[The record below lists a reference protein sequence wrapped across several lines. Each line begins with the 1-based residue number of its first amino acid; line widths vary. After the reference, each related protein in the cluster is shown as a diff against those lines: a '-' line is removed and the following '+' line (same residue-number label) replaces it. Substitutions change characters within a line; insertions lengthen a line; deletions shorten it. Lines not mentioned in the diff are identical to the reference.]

1 MVSRQRLCYA
11 AGLAALAVIAA
22 TGLPGRAH
30 VRMTT
35 ALSWDRDIAPI
46 VQARCVTCHRA
57 DGRAPMSLATYD
69 AARPWARA
77 IRHQV
82 VTRQMPKWHAAR
94 GYGEFA
100 NDPSLSPFEIALIA
114 AWVDGGAPRTIAPKP
129 GAPPVPAS
137 PSPPT
142 LRPFQPPATR
152 IQYTA
157 ACGDALLPTGQLL
170 GVQPRVTRGES
181 IRVIATL
188 PNGTSH
194 NLGWF
199 RDVDPDFAQ
208 TYWLRTP
215 VDLPPNA
222 RLISEPESAGCGVT
236 LTYGR

>member
-1 MVSRQRLCYA
+1 MA
-11 AGLAALAVIAA
+11 AAVIAVAA
-22 TGLPGRAH
+22 TGAGAH
-30 VRMTT
+30 VRITT

-57 DGRAPMSLATYD
+57 DGRAPMSLSTYET
-69 AARPWARA
+69 ARPWARA

-100 NDPSLSPFEIALIA
+100 NDPSLSPFEIAMIA
-114 AWVDGGAPRTIAPKP
+114 AWVDGGAPKTIAPKP
-129 GAPPVPAS
+129 GAPPAPPSRA
-137 PSPPT
+137 PSP
-142 LRPFQPPATR
+142 LQPFQPPPTR

-157 ACGDALLPTGQLL
+157 ACGTALLPTGQLL
-170 GVQPRVTRGES
+170 AVQPRVTRGES

-199 RDVDPDFAQ
+199 RDVDPEFAE

-215 VDLPPNA
+215 LDLPPNA
-222 RLISEPESAGCGVT
+222 RLISQPESAGCAVT